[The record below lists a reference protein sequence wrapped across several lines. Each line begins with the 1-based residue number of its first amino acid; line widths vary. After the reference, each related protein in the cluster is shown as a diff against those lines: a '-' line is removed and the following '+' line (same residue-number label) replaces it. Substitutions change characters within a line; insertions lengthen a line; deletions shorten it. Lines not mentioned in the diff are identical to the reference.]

1 MRTEADELFTT
12 LYHLDN
18 ARKALLRTGWTSH
31 RDKVLHD
38 LDSADK
44 RIRVLLAAEYR
55 NHNAF
60 VGENA

>member
-12 LYHLDN
+12 LYHLEN
-18 ARKALLRTGWTSH
+18 ARKALLRTGWTSC

-44 RIRVLLAAEYR
+44 RIRVLLLPDTER
-55 NHNAF
+55 
-60 VGENA
+60 V

>member
-12 LYHLDN
+12 LYHLEN
-18 ARKALLRTGWTSH
+18 ARKALLRTGWTSY

-44 RIRVLLAAEYR
+44 RIRVLLTTWPR
-55 NHNAF
+55 QT
-60 VGENA
+60 ENAKCER